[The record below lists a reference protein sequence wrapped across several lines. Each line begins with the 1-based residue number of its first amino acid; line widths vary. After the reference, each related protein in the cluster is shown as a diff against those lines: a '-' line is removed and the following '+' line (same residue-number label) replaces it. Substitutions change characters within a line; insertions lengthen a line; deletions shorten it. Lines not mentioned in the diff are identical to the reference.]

1 MTTTLTPASGT
12 TPSPTVGADPW
23 VHLVWRALGTE
34 VLVTVLAAS
43 VSDADLI
50 ADLAPPILERLEA
63 RWSRFRPDSELSR
76 LNRAAGTPVMVSD
89 ETFDAVARAVEAWRA
104 THGGFDPTVLPS
116 LLALG
121 YDRDF
126 RSVAADGAAVN
137 APGPTTGCAGIALD
151 PLVHAVTLPTGTT
164 LDLGGIGKGLSADRL
179 ASELLKA
186 GAIGV
191 CADLGG
197 DVRVSGTGPRA
208 GAWPVTVDDPLATG
222 ATGSLSIRDGAVATS
237 THLRRSWR
245 RGGRTV
251 HHLVDPRTGEPAAA
265 GLASVTVVAGTT
277 WWAEVLAKAAYIAG
291 PDAGADLIA
300 EAGVTGLFVHD
311 DGQVTELPGLEAFRP

>member
-1 MTTTLTPASGT
+1 
-12 TPSPTVGADPW
+12 
-23 VHLVWRALGTE
+23 VHVVWRALGTA
-34 VLVTVLAAS
+34 VRVSVLAAS
-43 VSDADLI
+43 APEADRI

-63 RWSRFRPDSELSR
+63 RWSRFRPESELCR

-89 ETFDAVARAVEAWRA
+89 ETFDAVGRAIEAWRA
-104 THGGFDPTVLPS
+104 THGCFDPTVLPA

-126 RSVAADGAAVN
+126 QSVASDGAAVR
-137 APGPTTGCAGIALD
+137 ATGPTTGCAEITLD
-151 PLVHAVTLPTGTT
+151 PLVRAIVLPHGTT
-164 LDLGGIGKGLSADRL
+164 LDLGGIGKGLAADRL
-179 ASELLKA
+179 AADLLAA
-186 GAIGV
+186 GALGV

-208 GAWPVTVDDPLATG
+208 GAWPVTVDDPLTTG
-222 ATGSLSIRDGAVATS
+222 ATGALVIRDGGVATS

-251 HHLVDPRTGEPAAA
+251 HHLVDPRTGEPADS

-277 WWAEVLAKAAYIAG
+277 WWAEVIAKAAYIAG
-291 PDAGADLIA
+291 ADAGADLVTA
-300 EAGVTGLFVHD
+300 AGLTGLLVHD
-311 DGQVTELPGLEAFRP
+311 DGHVTDLPGLEAFRP